1 MESWWAWCVVW
12 SVASVPGS
20 HRVSLVK
27 GHADGDMVRRGQV
40 CELDRIGNDVVDEAA
55 DFGRWR
61 VHCSVI
67 FMLGVGFS
75 ALCGRWYRVVRDLH
89 HFFIAVS
96 RAIVIDDC
104 WDGTDIHM
112 VVWAGEGGR
121 YVRSRIT
128 PCFPALFRFGVSDR
142 CGW

>member
-1 MESWWAWCVVW
+1 
-12 SVASVPGS
+12 
-20 HRVSLVK
+20 
-27 GHADGDMVRRGQV
+27 
-40 CELDRIGNDVVDEAA
+40 
-55 DFGRWR
+55 
-61 VHCSVI
+61 
-67 FMLGVGFS
+67 MLGVGFS

-128 PCFPALFRFGVSDR
+128 PCFPALFRFGSLTGAAGDVRHWPCCWAPGEDVCFPVR
-142 CGW
+142 RGGGGALAG